1 MKDNNK
7 YRLLWAAIGVL
18 LILNISLLAWV
29 AFFSRGGPTQADK
42 LFLVKE
48 LKFDEKQSEEY
59 GSLREEHA
67 TQVRELR
74 DEVKQLKKS
83 FFEGLNQSNNISE
96 DTLRA
101 KAVLVELKMAEVDL
115 LTFKHFQKVRQM
127 CTPSQQAQ
135 FDKIITE
142 LILNLDAPRGGGP
155 PPRDGR
161 FPNDR
166 MPPPP
171 ER

>member
-7 YRLLWAAIGVL
+7 YRLLWVVIGLL
-18 LILNISLLAWV
+18 LILNITLLVWV
-29 AFFSRGGPTQADK
+29 AFFSHGTPIHLDK

-59 GSLREEHA
+59 GALREEHA
-67 TQVRELR
+67 TQVREIR
-74 DEVKQLKKS
+74 EEVINLKKV
-83 FFEGLNQSNNISE
+83 FFERLKQTNIPE

-101 KAVLVELKMAEVDL
+101 EAMLIESKMAEADV

-127 CTPSQQAQ
+127 CTTSQQLQ
-135 FDKIITE
+135 FDKIIID
-142 LILNLDAPRGGGP
+142 LIGNLDRPKGGSP
-155 PPRDGR
+155 PPKDGR
-161 FPNDR
+161 FPNDE